1 MEDVLKAMWEL
12 NIPMLVNHNEVAPSQ
27 HELSPIFALTNV
39 RPRSRARGSRADAS
53 APRRPSSRRPSSRRR
68 ASPSRRRAFARRRRR
83 RRRRR

>member
-39 RPRSRARGSRADAS
+39 RPRSRARGSRADAP

-68 ASPSRRRAFARRRRR
+68 ASPSRRRAVARRRRR
-83 RRRRR
+83 RRRR

>member
-53 APRRPSSRRPSSRRR
+53 APRRPSSRRPFSPHRR
-68 ASPSRRRAFARRRRR
+68 AAAPSRAAAARRRRR
-83 RRRRR
+83 R